1 MFSESSC
8 VNFKLMMTVKLLFDF
23 VLFVLIWM
31 TQLIVYPSFT
41 HFDPSNLQKW
51 HSLYTLRISI
61 LVMPLMVG
69 QLVIHIHQLTQ
80 DLSLISS
87 IALIFILLAW
97 GNTFLYAVP
106 LHNQIASGVDISIV
120 AEKLVS
126 VNAWRTWCWSFV
138 FLIDVFLLLK
148 K

>member
-1 MFSESSC
+1 
-8 VNFKLMMTVKLLFDF
+8 MTVKLLFDF
-23 VLFVLIWM
+23 GLFVLIWM

-41 HFDPSNLQKW
+41 QFDPVDLQTW
-51 HSLYTLRISI
+51 HSSYTLRISI

-69 QLVIHIHQLTQ
+69 QLVVHIHQLSR
-80 DLSLISS
+80 DYSLIPSV
-87 IALIFILLAW
+87 ALVCILLAW
-97 GNTFLYAVP
+97 VNTFLYAVP
-106 LHNQIASGVDISIV
+106 LHNQIASGVDISIA

-138 FLIDVFLLLK
+138 FFIDVFLLLK

>member
-1 MFSESSC
+1 
-8 VNFKLMMTVKLLFDF
+8 MMTVKLLFDF
-23 VLFVLIWM
+23 GLFVLIWM

-41 HFDPSNLQKW
+41 QFDPVDLQKW
-51 HSLYTLRISI
+51 HSSYTLRISI

-69 QLVIHIHQLTQ
+69 QLVVHIHQLSR
-80 DLSLISS
+80 DYSLIPSV
-87 IALIFILLAW
+87 ALVCILLAW
-97 GNTFLYAVP
+97 VNTFLYAVP
-106 LHNQIASGVDISIV
+106 LHNQIASGVDISIA

-138 FLIDVFLLLK
+138 FFIDVFLLLK